1 MNTTYSPIRQYP
13 GNPRFTITRQR
24 DKSHTVKL
32 TEAQYQ
38 NLATL
43 LAEAIVTEKGTD
55 EILFGNRFYS
65 FDTDITK
72 EQKPYRTGIEIL
84 GRKETYYETIYKLR
98 KLRLEGVYSLSGNEF
113 QAEID
118 CSKLQDIISGMKLV
132 A

>member
-1 MNTTYSPIRQYP
+1 MNTTYGTLRQYP
-13 GNPRFTITRQR
+13 GNPRFAITQHRS
-24 DKSHTVKL
+24 KPHTVKL
-32 TEAQYQ
+32 TETQYQ
-38 NLATL
+38 NLAAL
-43 LAEAIVTEKGTD
+43 LAEAIVSEKGTD

-72 EQKPYRTGIEIL
+72 EKQPYRTGVEFL
-84 GRKETYYETIYKLR
+84 GKKETYYKTIYTLR
-98 KLRLEGVYSLSGNEF
+98 KLRLEGVYSLSGNKF